1 MLPSESESEKPLLQL
16 SYAVIVPK
24 VFANSSSDKCSSVLE
39 TMNCKVCERSG
50 NLSFSKMFSSPSLSV
65 LLLLHNKCFPF
76 PNISLYFPLRP
87 SSPSLIR
94 CFLSRNLFQLH
105 KKNFASKCFPIR
117 YFLYKNIFFLFRH
130 RYLSSKRQN
139 IFLPFLLH
147 YSYIFFFSSSPK
159 I

>member
-1 MLPSESESEKPLLQL
+1 MNDQEISLFPRCFPPPPSL
-16 SYAVIVPK
+16 
-24 VFANSSSDKCSSVLE
+24 F
-39 TMNCKVCERSG
+39 
-50 NLSFSKMFSSPSLSV
+50 FFSSIT
-65 LLLLHNKCFPF
+65 KCFPF

-105 KKNFASKCFPIR
+105 KKIFASKCFPIR

-147 YSYIFFFSSSPK
+147 YSYVSFLLILAKNLRNLDQNQGSAHSPTCLGNLVF
-159 I
+159 